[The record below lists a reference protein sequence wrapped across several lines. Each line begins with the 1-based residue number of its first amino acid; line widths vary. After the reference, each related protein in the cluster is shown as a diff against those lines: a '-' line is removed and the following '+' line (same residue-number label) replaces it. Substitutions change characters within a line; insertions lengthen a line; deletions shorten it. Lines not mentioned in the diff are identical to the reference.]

1 MSLADADRERVVA
14 ELGREPTRTEAA
26 LFENLWSEH
35 CAYRSSRA
43 LLSAFDA
50 ESEAVV
56 VGPGDDAAVV
66 ALDDDTYATVGIESH
81 NHPSFVDPYD
91 GAATGVGGI
100 VRDTL
105 SMGAY
110 PVALADALYF
120 GPVDRERPRYLL
132 EGVVE
137 GIADYGNA
145 IGVPTVA
152 GGVAFHPGYEGNPLV
167 NVACVGLTGPDR
179 LVTAEA
185 TRPGNRLVIVGN
197 ATGRDGLGGASFASE
212 DLDDD
217 AATEDR
223 PAVQVGDPYAEKRLI
238 EANEALLDDDLV
250 RAARDLGAAGLGGAT
265 CELVAKGGFG
275 ARLDLG
281 RLHQREPGMNATE
294 LLLAESQER
303 MCYEVHP
310 DDVAA
315 VRAVAERFDLG
326 HSVVG
331 EVTEGRYVCRFE
343 GETVVDA
350 PAEFLADG
358 APLADLDRAEPP
370 TPERDLPDPDL
381 DAAVE
386 AVLGDPGA
394 ASKAW
399 IYRQYDHEVGL
410 RTAVRPGAADAAVL
424 EIHEADADLALTA
437 GAVPGWTA
445 TAPYEG
451 ARAVAVENAVDL
463 ATVGATPLAVVDC
476 LNGGNPETPA
486 VYGAFAAAVD
496 GLADACRALEAPV
509 VGGNVSLYNDSASG
523 PVPPTP
529 SVAML
534 GRTPAPDAPGLGA
547 TGEGDLLLVGE
558 PRGRLGGSTYLA
570 TAGGSDRFPA
580 PPAEPLPAVDALAAV
595 ARRDDTRAVHGVDR
609 GGLAVALAEMVTA
622 ETGVEAAVG
631 DAVALFEETAGRAV
645 VETTAPDAVRAAFD
659 GVAPVRDLGRA
670 TGHGRLD
677 LSVGERDLRY
687 DHAAIRDRRASLA
700 RELD

>member
-120 GPVDRERPRYLL
+120 GPLDRERPRYLL

-238 EANEALLDDDLV
+238 EANEALLEDDLV

-275 ARLDLG
+275 ARLDLEW
-281 RLHQREPGMNATE
+281 LHQREPGMNATE

-331 EVTEGRYVCRFE
+331 EVTDGRYVCRFE

-370 TPERDLPDPDL
+370 TSERDLPDPDL

-386 AVLGDPGA
+386 AVLGDPEA

-410 RTAVRPGAADAAVL
+410 RTAVRPGVADAAVL
-424 EIHEADADLALTA
+424 EIHEAEADLALTA

-445 TAPYEG
+445 IAPYEG
-451 ARAVAVENAVDL
+451 SRAVAVENAIDL

-476 LNGGNPETPA
+476 LNGANPETPA

-496 GLADACRALEAPV
+496 GLADACRALAAPV

-523 PVPPTP
+523 PIPPTP
-529 SVAML
+529 TVAML
-534 GRTPAPDAPGLGA
+534 GRTPVPDAPGLGA

-595 ARRDDTRAVHGVDR
+595 ARREETRAVHGVGR

-622 ETGVEAAVG
+622 EAGVEAAVG

-670 TGHGRLD
+670 TGSGRLD

-687 DHAAIRDRRASLA
+687 DHAAIRDLRDALA